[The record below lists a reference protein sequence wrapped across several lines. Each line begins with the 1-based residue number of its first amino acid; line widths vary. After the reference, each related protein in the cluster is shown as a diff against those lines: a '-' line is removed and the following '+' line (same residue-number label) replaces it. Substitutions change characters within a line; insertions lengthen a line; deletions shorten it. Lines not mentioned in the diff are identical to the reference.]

1 VQVHR
6 DGPAAKVAA
15 AVGAVSR
22 LVDLGGPVHYLDFG
36 GQGPTMVLVHGLGG
50 SHVNWLAAGPLLAR
64 SARVVAVDL
73 AGFGYTPPAGR
84 STRLR
89 ANQRLLGR
97 FVEEVAGAPA
107 LLVGNSMGGTI
118 SLLEACEHPER
129 IAGLVLVDPSLPRPA
144 GVPLDRT
151 VGAVFAAYAVPGV
164 GERLL
169 ATRRAR
175 LGPEGVAR
183 ETLRLCCVD
192 PSRVP
197 PEVVEAGL
205 ALAHERAELAWADA
219 AFLAAARS
227 LLAVLGRSRA
237 YLRSVHAVRAPTL
250 MVHGSADRLV
260 PLASARRVARLRPD
274 WAFVVFREVGHIP
287 QVEVPDRLAATVTR
301 WLAGSGRAAAR
312 AASREFKEPSG
323 SPPVNGGSGGLKE
336 RSGSPPVN
344 GGSSPWTA

>member
-1 VQVHR
+1 VAVHQE
-6 DGPAAKVAA
+6 GPAAKAAA

-22 LVDLGGPVHYLDFG
+22 VVDLGGPVHYLDFA

-50 SHVNWLAAGPLLAR
+50 SYVNWLAAGPLLAR
-64 SARVVAVDL
+64 GARVLAVDL
-73 AGFGYTPPAGR
+73 AGFGHTPPAGR
-84 STRLR
+84 STRVR
-89 ANQRLLGR
+89 ANQRLVGR

-118 SLLEACEHPER
+118 ALLEACEHPER
-129 IAGLVLVDPSLPRPA
+129 VAGLVLVDPSVPRPA
-144 GVPLDRT
+144 GVPLDRI
-151 VGAVFAAYAVPGV
+151 VGAAFAAYAVPGV

-175 LGPEGVAR
+175 LGPDGVAR
-183 ETLRLCCVD
+183 DTLRLCCVD
-192 PSRVP
+192 PGRVP

-205 ALAHERAELAWADA
+205 ALAYERAELAWADA

-237 YLRSVHAVRAPTL
+237 YLRSVRAVRAPTL

-274 WAFVVFREVGHIP
+274 WAFVVFDGVGHIP
-287 QVEVPDRLAATVTR
+287 HVETSERFAATVER
-301 WLAGSGRAAAR
+301 WLAGSGRAAAS
-312 AASREFKEPSG
+312 AA
-323 SPPVNGGSGGLKE
+323 GGLKE
-336 RSGSPPVN
+336 RSGNPP
-344 GGSSPWTA
+344 GTSKAAPWTA

>member
-1 VQVHR
+1 MHQG
-6 DGPAAKVAA
+6 GPAAEAAA

-22 LVDLGGPVHYLDFG
+22 IADLGGPVHYLDFG

-64 SARVVAVDL
+64 SARVLAIDL
-73 AGFGYTPPAGR
+73 AGFGHTPPAGR

-89 ANQRLLGR
+89 ANQRLVGR
-97 FVEEVAGAPA
+97 FVEDVAGAPA

-129 IAGLVLVDPSLPRPA
+129 VAGLVLVDPSLPRPP
-144 GVPLDRT
+144 GVPLDRV
-151 VGAVFAAYAVPGV
+151 VGAAFAAYAVPGV

-169 ATRRAR
+169 VSRRAR
-175 LGPEGVAR
+175 LGPDGVAR

-197 PEVVEAGL
+197 PEVVAASL

-237 YLRSVHAVRAPTL
+237 FLRSVHAVRAPTL

-287 QVEVPDRLAATVTR
+287 HVEVPEQFATTVER

-312 AASREFKEPSG
+312 AASQQPGASREA
-323 SPPVNGGSGGLKE
+323 SP
-336 RSGSPPVN
+336 R
-344 GGSSPWTA
+344 